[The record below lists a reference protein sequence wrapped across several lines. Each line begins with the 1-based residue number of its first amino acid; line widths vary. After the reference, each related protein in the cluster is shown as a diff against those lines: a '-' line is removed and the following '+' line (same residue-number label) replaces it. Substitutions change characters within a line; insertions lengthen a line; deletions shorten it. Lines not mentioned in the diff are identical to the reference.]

1 MCCSTGPVILRPA
14 TRLVPKRFVPKR
26 QVSLIKSP
34 RKQNVSLSE
43 LPPHGCCG
51 QPEYIKTLKSTMI
64 LSAESFELRLRG
76 QVFGRWCFTHF
87 DGVSFC
93 PVALLIAPHEKAGT
107 TMVSSGTN
115 IFNDILH
122 TFLLRAHFREPAPV
136 LHVLEIDLI
145 IMLELPYR
153 LSIPVLRIVA
163 LYRVP
168 RFLL

>member
-87 DGVSFC
+87 C
-93 PVALLIAPHEKAGT
+93 
-107 TMVSSGTN
+107 
-115 IFNDILH
+115 
-122 TFLLRAHFREPAPV
+122 EPAPV